1 MKREFRKEFKIFVQR
16 VAILGMIGITIP
28 MAIWTGDGT
37 GTMFLALISTPFL
50 FTKEVLW

>member
-16 VAILGMIGITIP
+16 VSIIGMIAITLP
-28 MAIWTGDGT
+28 MAIWTGDFT
-37 GTMFLALISTPFL
+37 GTAFLGLISIPYL